1 MAHHPA
7 LIETTDAAFG
17 LIIPDCPGCCA
28 IGHSCDEVYENGV
41 EALRE
46 WMTDRVAA
54 GFPPPKPRDAFAL
67 RRDPALA
74 EDFDSGSAIAML
86 PLLLDAGAE
95 IPIDVSLDAGLL
107 LQIDDAAKLRGISRS
122 AFLAAAAREK
132 IAVGR

>member
-1 MAHHPA
+1 MAHYLA
-7 LIETTDAAFG
+7 LIETTDAASG

-28 IGHSCDEVYENGV
+28 IGHSYDEVYENGV

-74 EDFDSGSAIAML
+74 EDFDSGSVIAML

-95 IPIDVSLDAGLL
+95 IPVDVSLDAGLL